1 MASPFLEL
9 YTGIVLRRV
18 CGESMSAIEL
28 FNETEVS
35 VTSYCSSPK
44 LIHMLLTRCSH
55 ATRKFEL
62 PECLRGPLEEDEED
76 EEEEEEEEGG
86 DDFKVGF
93 VVHLNTHKR

>member
-1 MASPFLEL
+1 
-9 YTGIVLRRV
+9 
-18 CGESMSAIEL
+18 MSAIEL

-35 VTSYCSSPK
+35 VKSYCPSPK
-44 LIHMLLTRCSH
+44 LIHMFLTRSSH

-62 PECLRGPLEEDEED
+62 PECLRGPLEEEEED
-76 EEEEEEEEGG
+76 EEEEEEDG

>member
-1 MASPFLEL
+1 M
-9 YTGIVLRRV
+9 
-18 CGESMSAIEL
+18 
-28 FNETEVS
+28 
-35 VTSYCSSPK
+35 
-44 LIHMLLTRCSH
+44 LTRFSH

>member
-1 MASPFLEL
+1 M
-9 YTGIVLRRV
+9 
-18 CGESMSAIEL
+18 
-28 FNETEVS
+28 
-35 VTSYCSSPK
+35 
-44 LIHMLLTRCSH
+44 LTRSSH

-62 PECLRGPLEEDEED
+62 PECLRGALEEDE